1 MVLKAASKKGQTQLN
16 AFPVIKSV
24 LCKMSIRAEEGQQ
37 MRGACIFRFHQ
48 ESAKFGGGEEDQ
60 HFSLLS
66 LARMARSK
74 LPKLY

>member
-1 MVLKAASKKGQTQLN
+1 
-16 AFPVIKSV
+16 
-24 LCKMSIRAEEGQQ
+24 MSIRAEEGQQ